1 MGRNSRLQQ
10 WIGYRVRIAL
20 HDKRTLVG
28 TLMAFDRHMNV
39 VLADCE
45 EFRLL
50 KKKQTNEVNQEV
62 KRVLGLV
69 MLRGENV
76 VSLIAEAP
84 TH

>member
-1 MGRNSRLQQ
+1 MGHNSRLQQ
-10 WIGYRVRIAL
+10 WIGYRVRVAL

-28 TLMAFDRHMNV
+28 TLLAFDRHMNV

-50 KKKQTNEVNQEV
+50 KKKQAGDSNQEV
-62 KRVLGLV
+62 KRVLGLI

-84 TH
+84 SH